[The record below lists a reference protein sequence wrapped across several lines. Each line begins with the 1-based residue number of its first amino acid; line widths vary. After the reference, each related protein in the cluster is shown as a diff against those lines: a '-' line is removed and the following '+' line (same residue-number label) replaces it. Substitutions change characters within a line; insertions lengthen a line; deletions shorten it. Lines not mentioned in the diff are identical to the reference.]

1 MNKGLAKT
9 IQLWFAK
16 HDGDGEFALGT
27 RALPFS
33 VIRPAGAAAP
43 VLYTTKPS
51 IVTPIIDREARPGF
65 GMIGRYG
72 LPGEADLRWIH
83 KVIGRHPL
91 LFLGDMDPVDLM
103 VFAWLRAVLRPRPV
117 TYLGVNDDFLKA
129 LELPSTGS
137 SSIPCAPSERASIAL
152 LKRVF
157 PDLTEKVGHKC
168 AEMLERGEKVELDV
182 IVSNREE
189 AAMALG
195 SLLSL

>member
-1 MNKGLAKT
+1 MTPLHSSISA
-9 IQLWFAK
+9 WFAE
-16 HDGDGEFALGT
+16 HDDDGEFALGT

-43 VLYTTKPS
+43 VLLTTKPS
-51 IVTPIIDREARPGF
+51 VVMPIIDREARHGF

-72 LPGEADLRWIH
+72 LPDEADLRWIL

-91 LFLGDMDPVDLM
+91 FFLGDMDPVDLM

-117 TYLGVNDDFLKA
+117 TYLGVNDDFFKA

-137 SSIPCAPSERASIAL
+137 FSIPCGPSERESLAF

-168 AEMLERGEKVELDV
+168 AEMLDRGEKIELEV
-182 IVSNREE
+182 IAGNRQK
-189 AAMALG
+189 AATAMR
-195 SLLSL
+195 SLLP